1 MSKQD
6 ILDQAKNKEIS
17 PKEALDKVLKHS
29 SRLSEIPLNL
39 SSKPLVC
46 GFPTIERYEYL
57 LSGEGNLVIMAARPG
72 NGKTSFACQLGLNV
86 SGHSRVLMFSLEM
99 KKETLKKRLLSV
111 LSRVPIKKL
120 GHPAFASRVKRAED
134 DLDLYRFD
142 IIDKS
147 GLNIHDIITRVHDE
161 NSREKVSMVIIDYIG
176 MIQVSK
182 DSRAQ
187 SIAEVARRLK
197 DDLADKFKIPV
208 IVLAQ
213 MNRDFDSRK
222 VAASKDNEVRPTL
235 ADIGES
241 SGIEHA
247 ADVVMFLHRPCLYDQ
262 ASPPSLFKVYV
273 AKNRNGEVKDFSL
286 EFIDELTKFVDSG
299 GF

>member
-1 MSKQD
+1 MTKD
-6 ILDQAKNKEIS
+6 EILELAKSKEIS

-57 LSGEGNLVIMAARPG
+57 LSNEGNLVIMAARPG
-72 NGKTSFACQLGLNV
+72 NGKTSLACQIGLNT

-99 KKETLKKRLLSV
+99 KKQALKKRLISV
-111 LSRVPIKKL
+111 LSQVPIKKL
-120 GHPAFASRVKRAED
+120 THPSFAGRVKKAEE
-134 DLDLYRFD
+134 DLSLYSFD
-142 IIDKS
+142 IIDES
-147 GLNIHDIITRVHDE
+147 GLSVHDIVTKVSDE
-161 NSREKVSMVIIDYIG
+161 HSREKISLVIIDYIG
-176 MIQVSK
+176 IIKVNNE
-182 DSRAQ
+182 SRAA

-197 DDLADKFKIPV
+197 NDVADRFKIPV
-208 IVLAQ
+208 LVLAQ

-222 VAASKDNEVRPTL
+222 NLASKDNEVRPTL
-235 ADIGES
+235 ADIAES

-247 ADVVMFLHRPCLYDQ
+247 ADVVMFLHRPYLYDQ

-273 AKNRNGEVKDFSL
+273 GKNRNGEVKDFNL